1 MRLRLRS
8 PEGTSTLTISED
20 ATINELQSSISKQT
34 SIASFDIKHGY
45 PPKPL
50 DLSSFGPST
59 KLKDTNLRLN
69 GEQLIII
76 AHTEHDEPE
85 SSDISH
91 ITHRSHKEQEQEQ
104 EQHQTKGNRLRAE
117 NVRRPIP
124 TEKASLQEL
133 DTPEIPIPS
142 YGGTVVLRVM
152 PDDNSCLFRALS
164 TAVLGSGFDSVTEL
178 RSLVAQGIQAQPELY
193 SEAVLQKSPDAYCRW
208 IQSADAWGGGIE
220 MGILSQVFDVEIC
233 SVNVQDLRVDRFNDG
248 AARRCILV
256 YSGIHYDTIAIS
268 TSNPLSMNATLE
280 AENDVKV
287 FDATDDVILE
297 KAKDLCR
304 VLQKKHYYTDTSKFS
319 IKCLVCGWEGKGETD
334 ATQHAI
340 ETNHYSFDEGN

>member
-8 PEGTSTLTISED
+8 PEGTSTLTISDD
-20 ATINELQSSISKQT
+20 ATINELQSTISKQT
-34 SIASFDIKHGY
+34 FVDSFDIKHGY

-50 DLSSFGPST
+50 DLVSFGSST
-59 KLKDTNLRLN
+59 KLKDTGLKLN

-76 AHTEHDEPE
+76 PHRGNDEERKPHALSLHHTQETNDVSNSFSAE
-85 SSDISH
+85 S
-91 ITHRSHKEQEQEQ
+91 
-104 EQHQTKGNRLRAE
+104 AE
-117 NVRRPIP
+117 
-124 TEKASLQEL
+124 LQEL

-142 YGGTVVLRVM
+142 HEGTIVLRVM

-164 TAVLGSGFDSVTEL
+164 MAVLGNGLDSVTEL

-220 MGILSQVFDVEIC
+220 MGILSQVFDIEIC
-233 SVNVQDLRVDRFNDG
+233 SINVQDLRVDRFNEG

-268 TSNPLSMNATLE
+268 TSNPLSMNGTLE

-287 FDATDDVILE
+287 FSASDDEILE

-319 IKCLVCGWEGKGETD
+319 IKCLACGWKGKGEKD

-340 ETNHYSFDEGN
+340 ETNHYSFDEGG